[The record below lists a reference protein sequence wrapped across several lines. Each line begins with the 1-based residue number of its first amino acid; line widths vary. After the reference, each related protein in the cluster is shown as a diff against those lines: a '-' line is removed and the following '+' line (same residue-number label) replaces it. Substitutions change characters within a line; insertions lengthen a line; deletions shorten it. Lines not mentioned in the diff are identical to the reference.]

1 MFNLFYFKSTVEVQE
16 NNNDQI
22 NYSAEELNRENASE
36 QLNGNTEKNNSSKL
50 DVSLWIIL

>member
-50 DVSLWIIL
+50 DVSL